1 MEQFAALLD
10 ALVTTRS
17 RNGKLALIAD
27 YLRRTPDPDR
37 GWALAA
43 LTDGLDFPAVKASTI
58 RNLMTE
64 RVDPVLWTLSRD
76 YVGDTAETASLLWPE
91 PPGGQLPS
99 PTVAETVQI
108 LTATNRA
115 TAPGVLAGLLDR
127 LDASGRYALLKLA
140 TGAMRIGISARL
152 AKTAFAQA
160 FQVDVEE
167 VEEHW
172 HGQTAPYLPLFQWAA
187 EGAEAPD
194 SSALPLFRPF
204 MLAHPLEG
212 PALATVTAQ
221 FADYAAEWKWDGI
234 RVQLVR
240 VGDEARVYSRGGEDI
255 SAAFPDVAGALPFP
269 AVLDGEL
276 LVRGEHQGG
285 AGNEAKQGGAA
296 SFNALQQRLGR
307 KTVSK
312 VMLAQYPAFVRL
324 YDALIVEGEDLR
336 PLAWTDR
343 RAALET
349 LLPRLDPTRFDLSQL
364 IEAESLP
371 ALESLRSRARDD
383 AIEGVMLKHRASTY
397 VAGRRAGL
405 WFKWKRDPLLI
416 DCVLM
421 YAQRGSGKRSSFY
434 SDFTFGCWDG
444 NPDSGAELTPVG
456 KAYFGFTDEELKW
469 LDSHVR
475 RHTTARFG
483 PVRETDKSLV
493 LEVAFD
499 SVHTSKRHKSGV
511 AMRFPRINRIRA
523 DKPAHEADRLE
534 TLKALIT

>member
-1 MEQFAALLD
+1 MERFATLLD

-17 RNGKLALIAD
+17 RNGKLALIAT
-27 YLRRTPDPDR
+27 YLRETPDSDR

-43 LTDGLDFPAVKASTI
+43 LTDGLDFPAVKTSTI

-64 RVDPVLWTLSRD
+64 RVDPVLWALSRD

-91 PPGGQLPS
+91 PPGERMPA
-99 PTVAETVQI
+99 PTVSEVVAM
-108 LTATNRA
+108 LGATSRA

-127 LDASGRYALLKLA
+127 LDTSGRYALLKLA

-160 FQVDVEE
+160 FGVNVEE

-187 EGAEAPD
+187 EGAEPPD
-194 SSALPLFRPF
+194 ASALPLFRPF

-212 PALATVTAQ
+212 PALVTVTGN
-221 FADYAAEWKWDGI
+221 FHDYAAEWKWDGI
-234 RVQLVR
+234 RIQLVR
-240 VGDEARVYSRGGEDI
+240 VGNEARVYSRGGEDI

-285 AGNEAKQGGAA
+285 AGDETRQGGAA

-307 KTVSK
+307 KTVTK
-312 VMLAQYPAFVRL
+312 AMLADYPAFVRL
-324 YDALIVEGEDLR
+324 YDALVIEGEDLR
-336 PLAWTDR
+336 PLPWANRRDR
-343 RAALET
+343 LEALM
-349 LLPRLDPTRFDLSQL
+349 PRLDPERFDLSQL
-364 IEAESLP
+364 VEAASLE
-371 ALESLRSRARDD
+371 ALEELRAGARDA
-383 AIEGVMLKHRASTY
+383 AIEGMMLKHRQSPY

-444 NPDSGAELTPVG
+444 DPDAGAELLPVG

-475 RHTTARFG
+475 RHTVNRFG

-493 LEVAFD
+493 FEVAFD
-499 SVHTSKRHKSGV
+499 SVHASKRHKSGV

-523 DKPAHEADRLE
+523 DKPAHEADRLD
-534 TLKALIT
+534 TLKVLIT